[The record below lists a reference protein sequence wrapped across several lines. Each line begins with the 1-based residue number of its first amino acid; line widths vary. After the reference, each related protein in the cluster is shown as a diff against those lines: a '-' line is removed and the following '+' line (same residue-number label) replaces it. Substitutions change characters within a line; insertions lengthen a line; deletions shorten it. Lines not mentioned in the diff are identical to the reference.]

1 MRKYRTKF
9 EKKKKKVNSF
19 SCLIANEKNQNGFTL
34 YAKAKGHNCGQN
46 NFKSVGAS
54 EVGKGA

>member
-1 MRKYRTKF
+1 MRKYKTKENF
-9 EKKKKKVNSF
+9 LKKWISF
-19 SCLIANEKNQNGFTL
+19 SSLIANEKKQNGFTL

-46 NFKSVGAS
+46 NLKSVSAS